1 MPMKFEPTRK
11 VLVNRKAKKY
21 KTVHSY
27 MHTTATDK
35 IMEAFESAKTKPKH
49 RVKYRNE
56 LVRRGVL
63 HG

>member
-35 IMEAFESAKTKPKH
+35 IMEAFDW
-49 RVKYRNE
+49 R
-56 LVRRGVL
+56 
-63 HG
+63 